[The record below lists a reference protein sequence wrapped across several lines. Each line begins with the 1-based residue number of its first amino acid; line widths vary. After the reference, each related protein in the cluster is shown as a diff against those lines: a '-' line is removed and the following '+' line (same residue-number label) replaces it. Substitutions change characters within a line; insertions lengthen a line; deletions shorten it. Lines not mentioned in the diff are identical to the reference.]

1 MARLLGLASMLFM
14 AVGAAHAQPPV
25 PSIDD
30 YAAMAN
36 MSSVNVSPN
45 GERIVFISGES
56 RAERSIVIYSLVGDP
71 PQVIDGGDDQV
82 LAAVSW
88 ANDENLIATYSERR
102 DLAAQGERADVFRNY
117 IVRADG
123 SRNWE
128 LNQYASL
135 ANRDISDPDTALVW
149 LPVLQDNR
157 GSRTGGDSV
166 QRAVG
171 LFRQG
176 FGRDRDR
183 RRVFIGDGGYTYL
196 LNAENEPVV
205 RYAFDDGE
213 FELWSNLDD
222 SGWERVYS
230 ENLTRERFRFGAR
243 RSDSWIGRMTNM
255 AGLDST
261 GQYGYFTSRVNN
273 DRAAVFRFNFETN
286 EIEGPIVQSDL
297 ADVGS
302 FIRDWRTNAIIG
314 VRWNEER
321 QHVEYFDETFAGI
334 QSQLEGFFP
343 DSNVSISSFDQDF
356 RKVIISVN
364 GGQTSQSYYLL
375 DRDTGQMAFLSGA
388 YARIPDEAIAP
399 VEVVHYAARDGLELF
414 GYLTTPPGREA
425 RDLPLVML
433 PHGGPQARD
442 NYGFDPWAQFLA
454 ARGYAVFQPQ
464 FRGSEG
470 FGRNFITMAHGEWG
484 RSMQDDV
491 SDAVHHL
498 VETGVAARDRVCL
511 FGWSYGGYAALA
523 GATLTPEL
531 YRCVIAGAP
540 VSDVFA
546 MMEYETGRFGG
557 ASVTYWAEY
566 IGDWRSETEYITRI
580 SPALNASDVQSPLMI
595 IHGTDDLIVP
605 FEQAEIMAEAMQ
617 AAGKPYELVAIQDG
631 PHQSYRMTV
640 DNVRELYTNL
650 ERFLFEHN
658 PPDAATQ

>member
-1 MARLLGLASMLFM
+1 MVRLSGLFMMLCM

-36 MSSVNVSPN
+36 MSSVSISPN
-45 GERIVFISGES
+45 GEKLVFISGES
-56 RAERSIVIYSLVGDP
+56 RAERSIVIYSLTGGAP
-71 PQVIDGGDDQV
+71 FVIDGGDDQV
-82 LAAVSW
+82 LASVTW
-88 ANDENLIATYSERR
+88 ANDENLLVTYSERR
-102 DLAAQGERADVFRNY
+102 DLAGAGERADVFRTY
-117 IVRADG
+117 VVRADG
-123 SRNWE
+123 SGNWE
-128 LNQYASL
+128 LAIDAAM
-135 ANRDISDPDTALVW
+135 ANRDMSDPDSMLVW

-166 QRAVG
+166 ERAVG
-171 LFRQG
+171 LFRQE
-176 FGRDRDR
+176 FTRDRAR
-183 RRVFIGDGGYTYL
+183 RRVFIGDGGFNYL
-196 LNAENEPVV
+196 LNANNEPVV

-222 SGWERVYS
+222 SGWERVYA

-243 RSDSWIGRMTNM
+243 RSDSWVGRMTNM
-255 AGLDST
+255 AGLDAT
-261 GQYGYFTSRVNN
+261 GQYGYFSSRVNN
-273 DRAAVFRFNFETN
+273 DRSAVFRFNFQTN
-286 EIEGPIVQSDL
+286 EIEGPVVQSDL
-297 ADVGS
+297 ADVGG
-302 FIRDWRTNAIIG
+302 FIRDWRTNAVIG
-314 VRWNEER
+314 VRWAEER
-321 QHVEYFDETFAGI
+321 QHVEYFDETFANI
-334 QSQLEGFFP
+334 QTQLEGYFP
-343 DSNVSISSFDQDF
+343 DSNVSITSWDEGFT
-356 RKVIISVN
+356 KVVISIS
-364 GGQTSQSYYLL
+364 GGQTSRSYYLL
-375 DRDTGQMAFLSGA
+375 DRNTGQMAFLSGA
-388 YARIPDEAIAP
+388 YSRIPDEAIAP
-399 VEVVHYAARDGLELF
+399 VEVVHYTARDGLELF

-425 RDLPLVML
+425 SDLPLVMM

-464 FRGSEG
+464 FRGSDG

-484 RSMQDDV
+484 RTMQDDV

-531 YRCVIAGAP
+531 YRCTIAGAP
-540 VSDVFA
+540 VSDVFE
-546 MMEYETGRFGG
+546 MMEYETGRFRG

-580 SPALNASDVQSPLMI
+580 SPALNASDVQAPMMI

-605 FEQAEIMAEAMQ
+605 FEQAELMAAAME

-640 DNVRELYTNL
+640 DNSRELYTAL

-658 PPDAATQ
+658 PPDPR

>member
-1 MARLLGLASMLFM
+1 MARLLGLVTLLLIA
-14 AVGAAHAQPPV
+14 GGTAQAQAPV

-36 MSSVNVSPN
+36 MSSVSISPN

-56 RAERSIVIYSLVGDP
+56 RAERSIVVYSLVGAA

-88 ANDENLIATYSERR
+88 ANDDNLLATYSERR
-102 DLAAQGERADVFRNY
+102 DMASVGERVDVFRTY
-117 IVRADG
+117 VIRADG

-128 LNQYASL
+128 LSQYKSL
-135 ANRDISDPDTALVW
+135 ANRDITDPDSMLVW
-149 LPVLQDNR
+149 QPVLQDNR
-157 GSRTGGDSV
+157 GSRSAGDGV
-166 QRAVG
+166 ERAVG
-171 LFRQG
+171 LFRQE
-176 FGRDRDR
+176 FSRDRSA
-183 RRVFIGDGGYTYL
+183 RRVFIGEGGFNYV

-205 RYAFDDGE
+205 RYTTDDGE
-213 FELWSNLDD
+213 FELWANLDD
-222 SGWERVYS
+222 SGWDRVYN

-243 RSDSWIGRMTNM
+243 RSDRWTGRMTNM
-255 AGLDST
+255 AGLDAT
-261 GQYGYFTSRVNN
+261 GQFGYFTSRVND

-286 EIEGPIVQSDL
+286 EIEGPVVQSDL

-314 VRWNEER
+314 VRWTEER
-321 QHVEYFDETFAGI
+321 QRVEYFDETFAGI

-343 DSNVSISSFDQDF
+343 DSNVSISSWDQDF
-356 RKVIISVN
+356 RRVIISIS

-375 DRDTGQMAFLSGA
+375 DRQSGEMAFLAGA
-388 YARIPDEAIAP
+388 YDRIPDESVAS
-399 VEVVHYAARDGLELF
+399 VEIVHFEARDGVELF
-414 GYLTTPPGREA
+414 GYLTLPPGREA
-425 RDLPLVML
+425 RDLPMVML

-454 ARGYAVFQPQ
+454 SRGYAVFQPQ

-470 FGRNFITMAHGEWG
+470 FGRDFITMAHGEWG
-484 RSMQDDV
+484 RAMQDDIT
-491 SDAVHHL
+491 DAVNHL
-498 VETGVAARDRVCL
+498 VESGVASSDRVCL

-531 YRCVIAGAP
+531 YRCIIAGAP
-540 VSDVFA
+540 VSDIFA
-546 MMEYETGRFGG
+546 MMNYETGRFGG

-566 IGDWRSETEYITRI
+566 IGDWRSETENISRI
-580 SPALNASDVQSPLMI
+580 SPALNADNVQTPLMLV
-595 IHGTDDLIVP
+595 HGTDDLIVP
-605 FEQAEIMAEAMQ
+605 FEQAEIMAEAMD
-617 AAGKPYELVAIQDG
+617 AAGKPYELVAIEDG

-658 PPDAATQ
+658 PPDAN